1 MLHEFFSW
9 GVMMEW
15 LGVKR
20 LKLFEE
26 ERRKMVEIKATLNS
40 IIARFEEGWWS
51 RFDGRKAGFGLR
63 LDLVYQGEMMFGYI
77 ANLLFND

>member
-1 MLHEFFSW
+1 MRGDDGMIGCEKVEVIW
-9 GVMMEW
+9 
-15 LGVKR
+15 
-20 LKLFEE
+20 
-26 ERRKMVEIKATLNS
+26 RREKKMVEIKATLDS

-77 ANLLFND
+77 ANLLFNI